1 MTSTIEI
8 EVLVFR
14 VYLGDR
20 TPVRPENKH
29 INVSDSSF
37 FCHFKIVEGSQQYAI
52 CSVKKVH
59 CGPCIR
65 FRIKS
70 YFCFCLCNEGLT
82 SGPFVQLVTFYK
94 VFGGMMGLAGFTTL
108 ILPSAVNRTHILTG
122 MEAATTRIS
131 GGHLI
136 TMDSV
141 SVREAATMLLDSTS
155 QTATHWVVL
164 RCSGAAAWSLVSHPD
179 NPTNILS

>member
-1 MTSTIEI
+1 MTSTIAI
-8 EVLVFR
+8 AILVFR
-14 VYLGDR
+14 VCFGER

-37 FCHFKIVEGSQQYAI
+37 CCHLKTVKGTQQNASGSIIKAR
-52 CSVKKVH
+52 

-70 YFCFCLCNEGLT
+70 CFWFCLCDEGLT
-82 SGPFVQLVTFYK
+82 SGPIVQLVTFYK
-94 VFGGMMGLAGFTTL
+94 VFGVMMGKDGFT
-108 ILPSAVNRTHILTG
+108 ILKRPSAVNRTHILTG